1 MVFETK
7 AKAKLKKSVCI
18 ETGNNLIKNKQKTQ
32 KIFTFS
38 ALENELKFISY
49 DKTDVIDYCSEVE
62 DILNNQEETEVVAIK
77 KKF

>member
-1 MVFETK
+1 MV
-7 AKAKLKKSVCI
+7 SQ
-18 ETGNNLIKNKQKTQ
+18 KNVEQILAQYADSNIIPRIT
-32 KIFTFS
+32 